1 MFANEGLSKHE
12 NWGKQP
18 ETKKSG
24 VRKNNQGWGVG
35 SCWKYMTKQIEAIL
49 MIREKNYSYKKVAK
63 T

>member
-24 VRKNNQGWGVG
+24 VRKNNQGRGVG
-35 SCWKYMTKQIEAIL
+35 SC
-49 MIREKNYSYKKVAK
+49 
-63 T
+63 

>member
-24 VRKNNQGWGVG
+24 VRKNNQG
-35 SCWKYMTKQIEAIL
+35 
-49 MIREKNYSYKKVAK
+49 
-63 T
+63 